1 MEGKGLKSLIVVVLI
16 LGLVLEQTQVEAK
29 GKYCC
34 DSYQHRDDFKWCI
47 SHIKQKE
54 YCFGPGTG
62 CALLDKCTSWYY
74 LPAGDAVTADVSDEV
89 ITANII

>member
-1 MEGKGLKSLIVVVLI
+1 MEGKGLKSLIVVVLV

-47 SHIKQKE
+47 SHIPKQKE
-54 YCFGPGTG
+54 ICYGRGTG
-62 CALLDKCTSWYY
+62 CQLLDKCTSYYY
-74 LPAGDAVTADVSDEV
+74 LPAGDAVTEDVSDAV
-89 ITANII
+89 IANVI